1 MIEGTPQLYTDLIL
15 RYEDNALQKS
25 DLEYVEYFLHLFERY
40 LTFELIDLSDESTA
54 IKSKRL
60 KSDLS
65 VRTNTGIYMD
75 ENDLIYFLQIKLNQ
89 IMKDF
94 EKIMPIDPENS
105 NAGYKPLQDLK
116 LLDVHKTAPS
126 EFRQGQPHNLKRD
139 VEYAYQILYNQCSHN
154 RHNIN
159 HYYESNARQWNKPGY
174 YFYDALSPI
183 DNALYPID
191 GRSIV
196 MENSWYVK
204 GMVGEFKYKFDKI
217 KDIRRFIDHIAVFLK
232 TKDKWS

>member
-40 LTFELIDLSDESTA
+40 LTFEWIDLSDESTV
-54 IKSKRL
+54 SSGKRL

-94 EKIMPIDPENS
+94 EKIMPIVPDHS
-105 NAGYKPLQDLK
+105 NPGYKPLQDLN
-116 LLDVHKTAPS
+116 LDVHKTAPS
-126 EFRQGQPHNLKRD
+126 EFRQGQQRNLKRD
-139 VEYAYQILYNQCSHN
+139 VEYGYEILYIQCSHN
-154 RHNIN
+154 PRNIS
-159 HYYESNARQWNKPGY
+159 HYYAQGRVRQWNKRGY

-183 DNALYPID
+183 DNK
-191 GRSIV
+191 SSV
-196 MENSWYVK
+196 SENSWHVK
-204 GMVGEFKYKFDKI
+204 GMMGEFKYKFDKI
-217 KDIRRFIDHIAVFLK
+217 NDIRRFIDHIAIFLK
-232 TKDKWS
+232 TKDKWR

>member
-25 DLEYVEYFLHLFERY
+25 DLEYVEYFLHLFERH
-40 LTFELIDLSDESTA
+40 LTFKWIDFSDESIV

-60 KSDLS
+60 KLDLS
-65 VRTNTGIYMD
+65 VRTNTGIFMD

-94 EKIMPIDPENS
+94 EKIMPIVPPKVPGMCSD
-105 NAGYKPLQDLK
+105 YKPLQDLK
-116 LLDVHKTAPS
+116 LLDVRKNPPRGWA
-126 EFRQGQPHNLKRD
+126 QGQPHNLKRE
-139 VEYAYQILYNQCSHN
+139 VEYAYQILYNQCLH
-154 RHNIN
+154 
-159 HYYESNARQWNKPGY
+159 KPVY

-183 DNALYPID
+183 DN
-191 GRSIV
+191 RSRDSHYAAG
-196 MENSWYVK
+196 NTWHVK

-217 KDIRRFIDHIAVFLK
+217 NDIRRFIDHIAIFLK

>member
-15 RYEDNALQKS
+15 RYEGNALQKS

-40 LTFELIDLSDESTA
+40 LTFEWIDLSDESTV
-54 IKSKRL
+54 SSGKRL

-65 VRTNTGIYMD
+65 VKTNTGIYMD

-105 NAGYKPLQDLK
+105 NAGYKPLQDLN
-116 LLDVHKTAPS
+116 LDVHKTGPS
-126 EFRQGQPHNLKRD
+126 EFSQGQPHNLKREE
-139 VEYAYQILYNQCSHN
+139 EYAYEILYIQCSHKQ
-154 RHNIN
+154 RYIS
-159 HYYESNARQWNKPGY
+159 YYYAQGRVRQWNKPGY

-183 DNALYPID
+183 DNK
-191 GRSIV
+191 SSV
-196 MENSWYVK
+196 SENSWHVK

-217 KDIRRFIDHIAVFLK
+217 NDIRRFIDHIAIFLK